1 LQGFQ
6 HSLPAEP
13 VQRPEQNK
21 FKFPSCGRSEQALE
35 LLPVAVLPRGGVHVF
50 ENDPPA
56 LRGGKGSK
64 LGELV
69 LVVLLVGRDAA
80 VKGNVHT

>member
-1 LQGFQ
+1 
-6 HSLPAEP
+6 
-13 VQRPEQNK
+13 
-21 FKFPSCGRSEQALE
+21 
-35 LLPVAVLPRGGVHVF
+35 
-50 ENDPPA
+50 